1 MDDTTAQTIE
11 EQEYGFSRRANVA
24 AGFRRIADLL
34 EADHGVPL
42 PMEADYSHLTVFVD
56 TGEEFAAFART
67 FGGRLVENW
76 YGSEPAIVAKLDGV
90 EIVARPTARA
100 QLGERYE
107 IGTAPVYEYQLPADV
122 EALRDPEEVTA

>member
-1 MDDTTAQTIE
+1 MNDTTAQTIK

-76 YGSEPAIVAKLDGV
+76 FGGEPAIVAKLDGV

-107 IGTAPVYEYQLPADV
+107 VGSAPVYEYQLPADV
-122 EALRDPEEVTA
+122 EALRDVSEVCA

>member
-1 MDDTTAQTIE
+1 MSTTTAHTIE

-76 YGSEPAIVAKLDGV
+76 FGGEPAIVANLDGV

-100 QLGERYE
+100 QLGERIE
-107 IGTAPVYEYQLPADV
+107 VGTAPVYEYRLPADV
-122 EALRDPEEVTA
+122 EALRDTAEVPA

>member
-1 MDDTTAQTIE
+1 MNAQIE
-11 EQEYGFSRRANVA
+11 EEYGFSRRANVA
-24 AGFRRIADLL
+24 AGFRRIADLI

-56 TGEEFAAFART
+56 TGEQFAAFART

-107 IGTAPVYEYQLPADV
+107 VGSAPVYEYQLPADV
-122 EALRDPEEVTA
+122 EALRDPAEVTA